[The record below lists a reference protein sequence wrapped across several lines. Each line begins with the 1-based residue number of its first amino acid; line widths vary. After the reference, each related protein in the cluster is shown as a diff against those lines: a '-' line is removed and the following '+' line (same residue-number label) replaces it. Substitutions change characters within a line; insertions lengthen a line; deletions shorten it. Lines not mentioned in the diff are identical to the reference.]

1 MLQQRKNHPLLRC
14 YINIITDELSAVYIK
29 YNAYSQDF
37 HATPYLY
44 RTHRHVMENETVFR
58 QDYNRMT
65 NATK

>member
-1 MLQQRKNHPLLRC
+1 MLQQRKKKRPTLC
-14 YINIITDELSAVYIK
+14 YMSAITDEQSAVYTK
-29 YNAYSQDF
+29 HNVYLQDF
-37 HATPYLY
+37 RTTPYLY